1 MPTVKDVVVKK
12 PSDEEAAQCKTWPV
26 WEKEASSFDWQYTQ
40 VETCLLLEGEVTVS
54 DDEDSVTFGAGDLV
68 VFPKDLECVWKITQ
82 PVRKHYNFS

>member
-12 PSDEEAAQCKTWPV
+12 PSEQEAAECKNWPI

-54 DDEDSVTFGAGDLV
+54 DSESSVSFGEGDLV
-68 VFPKDLECVWKITQ
+68 VFPNELECKWDITKA
-82 PVRKHYNFS
+82 VRKHYNFS